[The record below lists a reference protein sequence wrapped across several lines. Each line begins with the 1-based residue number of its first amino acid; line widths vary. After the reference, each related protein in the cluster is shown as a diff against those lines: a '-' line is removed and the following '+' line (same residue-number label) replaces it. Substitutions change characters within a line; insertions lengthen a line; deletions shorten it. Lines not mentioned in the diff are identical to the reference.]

1 MAVSDRAWVDGRVTE
16 REKAAPSVA
25 SATLHM
31 GTGVFDGIMA
41 YWNADHW
48 HLHLGSAHLERF
60 VQGCG
65 KMGLTVPWSV
75 EEMELGIH
83 ELLATCERTTHY
95 VRPIA
100 FRGAPEIRLVPS
112 IDLPVTVCIFAVSVA
127 RNVETPLS
135 CAVSPVQRV
144 SSLAIPVSW
153 KVCGTYVNSFLAQ
166 SEAIERGYD
175 TGLLL
180 DKQGNVS
187 EAAVSNIFIVR
198 QERLYTPEL
207 SADVFP
213 GLTRRLILEIARS
226 EGIDAEERAIT
237 IDEVERCDAAF
248 LCSTLLEVRPLAC
261 IGRRQLASDENGTV
275 RGIISRFRAVTST

>member
-1 MAVSDRAWVDGRVTE
+1 MDISEWAWVDGQVIA

-25 SATLHM
+25 SSTLHM

-41 YWNADHW
+41 YWNKDHW
-48 HLHLGSAHLERF
+48 YLHLGYEHLERF
-60 VQGCG
+60 TRGCQR
-65 KMGLTVPWSV
+65 MGLPVQCSV

-112 IDLPVTVCIFAVSVA
+112 LDLPVTVCIFAVQTTRDVDQ
-127 RNVETPLS
+127 PLS
-135 CAVSPVQRV
+135 CTLSTVRRV

-166 SEAIERGYD
+166 AEAIERGYD

-180 DKQGNVS
+180 DKDGNVS
-187 EAAVSNIFIVR
+187 EAAVSNIFFVR
-198 QERLYTPEL
+198 DGGLVTPEL

-213 GLTRRLILEIARS
+213 GLTRSLILKIACN
-226 EGIDAEERAIT
+226 EGIGVDERTVSVEET
-237 IDEVERCDAAF
+237 DMCDAAF
-248 LCSTLLEVRPLAC
+248 LCATLLEVRPLAC
-261 IGRRQLASDENGTV
+261 IDRRQLTSDKDAIVQTV
-275 RGIISRFRAVTST
+275 IDRFRAITIT